1 MVNSLRAWFEQLAP
15 RERLLVAA
23 AAGVIVLAVIIMA
36 GVRPVMSQSKRG
48 HELVEDKREL
58 LAELR
63 EVAARL
69 GPQRGAGAA
78 AARGSTQSLVLVIDQ
93 TTRSSGLAQHLKRNQ
108 PDGADSIRL
117 RFENA
122 PFDNLVTWLNT
133 LQNQHG
139 ISVTSANIDASQ
151 QPGRVNCNLTVARQG
166 A

>member
-1 MVNSLRAWFEQLAP
+1 MGANLRAWFEQLAP
-15 RERLLVAA
+15 RERLLVTMAG
-23 AAGVIVLAVIIMA
+23 GVIVLALIIML
-36 GVRPVMSQSKRG
+36 GIRPIMSQSKRG
-48 HELVEDKREL
+48 NELVEDKREL

-69 GPQRGAGAA
+69 GPQRGAASTPASGN
-78 AARGSTQSLVLVIDQ
+78 TQSLVLVIDQ

-122 PFDNLVTWLNT
+122 PFDSVVTWLNT

-139 ISVTSANIDASQ
+139 MSVTSANIDASPQ
-151 QPGRVNCNLTVARQG
+151 TGRVNCNLTVARQG

>member
-1 MVNSLRAWFEQLAP
+1 MATALREWFEQLAP
-15 RERLLVAA
+15 RERVLVLIAS
-23 AAGVIVLAVIIMA
+23 GIIVLALIVVLGIRPII
-36 GVRPVMSQSKRG
+36 SQSKRG

-58 LAELR
+58 LTELR

-69 GPQRGAGAA
+69 GPQSGAA
-78 AARGSTQSLVLVIDQ
+78 SPVGGNSTQSLVLVIDQ

-122 PFDNLVTWLNT
+122 PFDTLITWLNT

-139 ISVTSANIDASQ
+139 ISVTSANIDSAPQ
-151 QPGRVNCNLTVARQG
+151 AGRVNCNLTVARQG

>member
-1 MVNSLRAWFEQLAP
+1 VGNSLRAWFEQLAP
-15 RERLLVAA
+15 RERLLVSVAG
-23 AAGVIVLAVIIMA
+23 GVIVLAVIIMA

-69 GPQRGAGAA
+69 GPQRGAAA
-78 AARGSTQSLVLVIDQ
+78 AASGSTQSLVLVIDQ

-122 PFDNLVTWLNT
+122 PFDTVVTWLNA

-139 ISVTSANIDASQ
+139 ISVTSANIDASP

>member
-1 MVNSLRAWFEQLAP
+1 VGNSLRAWFEQLAP
-15 RERLLVAA
+15 RERLLVAVA
-23 AAGVIVLAVIIMA
+23 GGVIVLAVIIMA

-69 GPQRGAGAA
+69 GPQRGAAA

-122 PFDNLVTWLNT
+122 PFDNLVTWLST

-139 ISVTSANIDASQ
+139 MSVTSANIDASP

>member
-1 MVNSLRAWFEQLAP
+1 MKEWFEQLEK
-15 RERLLVAA
+15 RERWLVMI
-23 AAGVIVLAVIIMA
+23 AGALAVVTLIISF
-36 GVRPVMSQSKRG
+36 GIRPIVSQSKRG

-58 LAELR
+58 LAELS

-69 GPQRGAGAA
+69 GPQRGGARQPGA
-78 AARGSTQSLVLVIDQ
+78 SGSTESLVLVIDQ

-122 PFDNLVTWLNT
+122 SFDTLITWLNG
-133 LQNQHG
+133 LQNQYG
-139 ISVTSANIDASQ
+139 MSVTTANIDAAAE
-151 QPGRVNCNLTVARQG
+151 PGRVNCNLTLARPD